1 MKKIF
6 SKKLLFII
14 TFVLFS
20 LFYCSVFS
28 YGTVTLSTKIADED
42 YTFTLSDYIVSA
54 PYYAVIQPDK
64 DMSLISVVQCDSPF
78 KIGYLS
84 GRSDPNSAGAFI
96 VGYEINR
103 VNNIGTKNNFKWASF
118 GTTSSVPPQSLFD
131 NLSSCTE
138 NNFHL
143 ESSSFRQGSIFIGNV
158 LYSNFDVLNYDGNIL
173 HKSDLNKFEINL
185 STTEKTNNP
194 VIAYTNYFD
203 YADAKKYKCYI
214 STDAKNWNLM
224 NYETFNNTS
233 VGSTQ
238 FRFNYKIL
246 KNDTY
251 YFKLLDTK
259 TNEEK
264 YITIVVANILKN
276 STNSGFNEYG
286 IPQPFLSYERVND
299 EFIIKT
305 QNFTLEDIQKYQ
317 CLYVKDSDYVSDY
330 SQWQQM
336 SLGSYNNTQL
346 NQTEYYFYIKVPKNS
361 ENCIYYFVFYDYNQQ
376 KYGSPSSLNCDF
388 TAMNEYVD
396 KVSGVTE
403 KKKTKF
409 EELIDYFKQRFGFLT
424 YPFEF
429 IADLLNRILNIN
441 YSDPIIHIPSFNNPI
456 NNQKIF
462 DGFDYNFNDLLN
474 NAAIKNIYN
483 IYLIAVDFI
492 IIIGLII
499 FAYNTILGV
508 FGNG

>member
-6 SKKLLFII
+6 SKKLLFILFFLFLI
-14 TFVLFS
+14 FNFNLSFAATNEIKFTDCFKKERTIVLNKDLCNFKYYSLFVFTQKTVPYNLIGFTGSDYEMALNVDGGYLYFLDGQAHDYYYKISSPLTSPTDIENFINKLNNYNVSNLTLSNRNILSATLFS
-20 LFYCSVFS
+20 SSGTQCLFANYN
-28 YGTVTLSTKIADED
+28 L
-42 YTFTLSDYIVSA
+42 
-54 PYYAVIQPDK
+54 
-64 DMSLISVVQCDSPF
+64 
-78 KIGYLS
+78 
-84 GRSDPNSAGAFI
+84 
-96 VGYEINR
+96 
-103 VNNIGTKNNFKWASF
+103 KNNKGDIVF
-118 GTTSSVPPQSLFD
+118 QSP
-131 NLSSCTE
+131 S
-138 NNFHL
+138 
-143 ESSSFRQGSIFIGNV
+143 
-158 LYSNFDVLNYDGNIL
+158 
-173 HKSDLNKFEINL
+173 KFEINL
-185 STTEKTNNP
+185 STTEKTNNS

-224 NYETFNNTS
+224 NYETFNNTT

-251 YFKLLDTK
+251 YFKLLDTE

-264 YITIVVANILKN
+264 YITVVVANILKN

-286 IPQPFLSYERVND
+286 IPQPFLTYKRVND

-317 CLYVKDSDYVSDY
+317 GLYVKDSDFVTDY
-330 SQWQQM
+330 SQWKQM

>member
-6 SKKLLFII
+6 SKKLLFIL
-14 TFVLFS
+14 LFF
-20 LFYCSVFS
+20 LFLIFSKNYVFS
-28 YGTVTLSTKIADED
+28 FSSVTSGSNLDGEKIYFADISTIDTDYNTAIVYKNRKNGNLYLVFSNSVYNNKGIVYPCVFVPVNADYIDSLSTSPYKRYKFNGSTWEYYDEYSKNISFSNADIYYSSIDLYDISTNPYTLMYKANYD
-42 YTFTLSDYIVSA
+42 YS
-54 PYYAVIQPDK
+54 
-64 DMSLISVVQCDSPF
+64 
-78 KIGYLS
+78 
-84 GRSDPNSAGAFI
+84 NSF
-96 VGYEINR
+96 
-103 VNNIGTKNNFKWASF
+103 NNF
-118 GTTSSVPPQSLFD
+118 
-131 NLSSCTE
+131 
-138 NNFHL
+138 
-143 ESSSFRQGSIFIGNV
+143 
-158 LYSNFDVLNYDGNIL
+158 NIT
-173 HKSDLNKFEINL
+173 L

-214 STDAKNWNLM
+214 STDAKNWYLM
-224 NYETFNNTS
+224 NYETFNNTT

-251 YFKLLDTK
+251 YFKLLDTE

-264 YITIVVANILKN
+264 YITVVVANILKN

-286 IPQPFLSYERVND
+286 IPQPFLTYKRVND

-317 CLYVKDSDYVSDY
+317 GLYVKDSDFVTDY

-336 SLGSYNNTQL
+336 ILGSYNNTQL

-409 EELIDYFKQRFGFLT
+409 EELIEYFRERFGFLT

-429 IADLLNRILNIN
+429 ISNLFNRFLTIQFEEPILDIPDIYEPFTN
-441 YSDPIIHIPSFNNPI
+441 SKIISAKSFNLNSILENNIFKTIHNYYLLFVDAFVYIGII
-456 NNQKIF
+456 N
-462 DGFDYNFNDLLN
+462 
-474 NAAIKNIYN
+474 
-483 IYLIAVDFI
+483 LIR
-492 IIIGLII
+492 LKCKE
-499 FAYNTILGV
+499 V
-508 FGNG
+508 FSK